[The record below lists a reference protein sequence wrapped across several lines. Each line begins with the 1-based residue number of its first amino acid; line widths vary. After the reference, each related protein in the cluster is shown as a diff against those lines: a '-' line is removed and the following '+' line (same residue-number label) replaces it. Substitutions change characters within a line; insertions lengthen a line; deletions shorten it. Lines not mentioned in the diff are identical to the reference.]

1 MARYDWTMR
10 LSRRRTVVLTMA
22 FAVALSGLATEGI
35 PRAAATDSA
44 AATIESATERVL
56 VRLDGGPAFQS
67 VDQARIDTRGEVSTS
82 AVREVRERRAELRTA
97 QTRFLTTVRD
107 AGIEAVPRARLT
119 GLVNGVA
126 LTVSSAD
133 RSRLA
138 ALSGVSAVLDD
149 TRMRAS
155 TDTSVDLIGASKVW
169 QRKDPSGTG
178 VRGAGTTIAVVDTG
192 VDYSHPDLGGGFGA
206 DHKVV
211 GGHDFVNDDDD
222 PMDDNGHGT
231 HVAGIIAA
239 DGQRPDGVVGVAP
252 EAQLT
257 AYKVLGAD
265 GSGYTSD
272 IIAGLEAAVDPG
284 NPHRADVVNLS
295 LGGPGDGTDP
305 LGRAATAASK
315 LGVVVVAAAGN
326 SGPGAG
332 TVSTPAVADGVL
344 SVGASTSGL
353 TLPTAHMVTPRRE
366 LLQTYRA
373 PYSANPPQEQVT
385 GELVDVGAGT
395 AQDYDRV
402 GDVRGKVVAYRAQL
416 PQSLGNVQPR
426 LLEQARLAEERGAIA
441 LLGYTNSSGPVLAPQ
456 RAQAGTG
463 DLDTPGTVRVDLGAR
478 QSGDSFRMDKIV
490 VLGLAET
497 QWPELSTALAKGPVK
512 ISVSGQDVTDRIAS
526 FSSRGPG
533 ADFQLEPDLVAPGVE
548 IRSTWPKRQ
557 WAPGS
562 YRLSGTSMA
571 APHAAA
577 SAALLR
583 QLDPSAPAEEIRARL
598 IGSATPVEDAPTT
611 AQGAGRLDVADAADA
626 TVTASPTSLS
636 LGLADLS
643 RDRVSRS
650 GEVTLRNTSDRSTT
664 LRLST
669 RVAGKDA
676 GDAGVSPGR
685 VTIPAGGTRSVTVR
699 VSGDVGTSADHD
711 LAGWVVADPERTGEP
726 SLRVPYLLAV
736 RPLVVQ
742 TSPDPSDGDSTAFIY
757 SPVPLAGPPTVT
769 VTPPQGRPVE
779 SVAEHD
785 HGNWYR
791 ARLDGDHA
799 GTYTVSV
806 RAETESGER
815 LRGGSAFETLPEDN
829 RPGGRRWEPI
839 GPNGDAGN
847 IATTEADPSTAVL
860 TQYVNRGPWKT
871 EDAGA
876 TWRQLSRLPVANGTG
891 SALVDARDPDTLW
904 YAVNAQTGGGVNSV
918 LDYTYQGQLL
928 RSRDGG
934 RNWQRL
940 DVPDTH
946 FYALVSDPE
955 SRVLALVTADAVLL
969 SHDGGN
975 TWTERPNPLG
985 TEVRDAAI
993 GGDSLY
999 LGGYTSVWKL
1009 PGVLDAG
1016 EAPAAERVYDAPAGE
1031 RLRGMTADA
1040 DLVAMITFDNR
1051 VVGSQDGGGRW
1062 EELYRAQS
1070 GGFQSITLSRGTLA
1084 VFAIGAQQHLSGDH
1098 GTSWTVVNK
1107 PISGSVMSDLSP
1119 WTDDSLLWSAPGAG
1133 MFTTGKDGSDPRRVG
1148 IQGVNAYDLAV
1159 LDTDQPELLAGTD
1172 SEIYRTAL
1180 PTGPVTPQTAEWGLS
1195 GSEAYLGRKVGQIT
1209 VSPKDPDTVWK
1220 IRKDALSSFYVY
1232 RSGDAGKTWKQRGR
1246 TNETPLNLAV
1256 GPVDDD
1262 RVAVTFWSLAGP
1274 GVYRTLDGGET
1285 WKKLYHDR
1293 MFRAVATDPR
1303 DHDRL
1308 WLGAADGLYRSDDFG
1323 ATVTK
1328 VADGAV
1334 SAITLS
1340 KDGKHLVIGGSTLR
1354 VSDDGGAHFR
1364 PADTGPLPL
1373 QVSEI
1378 VLSPKDPDTIYAGT
1392 SSFTANGLVKGG
1404 RGVLRSTNGGRS
1416 WTNVSGGLQNLDV
1429 ISMATSPDGDWLY
1442 AGTRMGGVHRL
1453 RTG

>member
-1 MARYDWTMR
+1 
-10 LSRRRTVVLTMA
+10 MA

-35 PRAAATDSA
+35 PRASAT
-44 AATIESATERVL
+44 TESATERVL
-56 VRLDGGPAFQS
+56 VRLDGGPALQS
-67 VDQARIDTRGEVSTS
+67 VDPARIDTRGEVSAS

-97 QTRFLTTVRD
+97 QTRFLTAVRD
-107 AGIEAVPRARLT
+107 AGIEATPRARLT

-126 LTVSSAD
+126 LTVSPAD

-138 ALSGVSAVLDD
+138 DLPGVSAVLDD

-178 VRGAGTTIAVVDTG
+178 ARGAGTTIAVIDTG
-192 VDYSHPDLGGGFGA
+192 VDYSHPDLGGGFGP

-222 PMDDNGHGT
+222 PTDDNGHGT

-239 DGQRPDGVVGVAP
+239 DGQRPDGVLGVAP
-252 EAQLT
+252 DAQLT
-257 AYKVLGAD
+257 AYKVLDAD

-284 NPHRADVVNLS
+284 NPHRADVVNMS

-332 TVSTPAVADGVL
+332 TVGTPAVADGVL

-373 PYSANPPQEQVT
+373 PYSANPPQKPVT
-385 GELVDVGAGT
+385 GELVDVGDGT
-395 AQDYDRV
+395 AQDYDRA
-402 GDVRGKVVAYRAQL
+402 GDVTGKVVAYRALL
-416 PQSLGNVQPR
+416 PQSMRDVRLQ

-441 LLGYTNSSGPVLAPQ
+441 LLGYTASSGGPVLAPQ
-456 RAQAGTG
+456 RAEAGTG

-497 QWPELSTALAKGPVK
+497 QWPELSAALAKGKVE
-512 ISVSGQDVTDRIAS
+512 ISLSGQDVTDQIAS

-533 ADFQLEPDLVAPGVE
+533 PHFQLEPDLVAPGVD
-548 IRSTWPKRQ
+548 IRSTWPKEQ
-557 WAPGS
+557 WEPGS

-583 QLDPSAPAEEIRARL
+583 QLDPSASAEEIRARL
-598 IGSATPVEDAPTT
+598 IGSATSVEGAPTT

-650 GEVTLRNTSDRSTT
+650 GEVALHNSSDRSTT

-669 RVAGKDA
+669 RTAGKDA
-676 GDAGVSPGR
+676 GDAGVSPAR

-699 VSGDVGTSADHD
+699 VSGDVGTSADRD
-711 LAGWVVADPERTGEP
+711 LAGWLVAAPERAGEP

-742 TSPDPSDGDSTAFIY
+742 TSPDPSDGDSTAFIF
-757 SPVPLAGPPTVT
+757 SRTPLAGPPTVT

-779 SVAEHD
+779 SVAKRD

-791 ARLDGDHA
+791 ARLDGDRA

-806 RAETESGER
+806 RAEAESGER
-815 LRGGSAFETLPEDN
+815 LRGGSAFEALPEDN

-839 GPNGDAGN
+839 GPNGAAGT

-871 EDAGA
+871 DDAGA

-904 YAVNAQTGGGVNSV
+904 YAVNAQTGGGGAVNSV

-934 RNWQRL
+934 RTWQRL

-946 FYALVSDPE
+946 LYALVRDPG

-969 SHDGGN
+969 SHDGGD

-985 TEVRDAAI
+985 TAVLDAAI

-999 LGGYTSVWKL
+999 LGGSTSVWKL
-1009 PGVLDAG
+1009 PGVLDDR
-1016 EAPAAERVYDAPAGE
+1016 EAPAAERVYDAPDGE
-1031 RLRGMTADA
+1031 RLRHLTADA
-1040 DLVAMITFDNR
+1040 DLVAAITYDK
-1051 VVGSQDGGGRW
+1051 VVGSRDGGGHW
-1062 EELYRAQS
+1062 EDLHRAES
-1070 GGFQSITLSRGTLA
+1070 GGFQSITLRKGTLA
-1084 VFAIGAQQHLSGDH
+1084 VFTVGAQQHLSRDH
-1098 GTSWTVVNK
+1098 GKSWTVVNK
-1107 PISGSVMSDLSP
+1107 PITGSVMSDLSP

-1148 IQGVNAYDLAV
+1148 VQGVNAYDLAV
-1159 LDTDQPELLAGTD
+1159 LDTDQPQLLAGTD

-1180 PTGPVTPQTAEWGLS
+1180 PTGPVTPKTAEWGLS
-1195 GSEAYLGRKVGQIT
+1195 GSEAYFGRKIGQIG

-1232 RSGDAGKTWKQRGR
+1232 RSGDAGKTWKERAR
-1246 TNETPLNLAV
+1246 TNETPLNMAV

-1293 MFRAVATDPR
+1293 IFRAIATDPR
-1303 DHDRL
+1303 DPDRL

-1340 KDGKHLVIGGSTLR
+1340 KDGKRLVIGGSTLR

-1364 PADTGPLPL
+1364 TTDTGPLPL

-1392 SSFTANGLVKGG
+1392 SSFTANDLVKGG
-1404 RGVLRSTNGGRS
+1404 RGVLRSTNGGRT

-1429 ISMATSPDGDWLY
+1429 ISMTTSPDGDWLY